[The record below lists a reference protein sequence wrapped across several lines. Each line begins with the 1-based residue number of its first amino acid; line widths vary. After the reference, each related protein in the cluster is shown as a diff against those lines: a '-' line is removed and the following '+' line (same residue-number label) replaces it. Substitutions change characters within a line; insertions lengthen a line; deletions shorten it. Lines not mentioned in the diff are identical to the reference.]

1 MPGERKEKRESERGE
16 RERAKDIKLEKERQR
31 ERERDRTLV
40 EVALMAGYRHPPEM
54 KHIRMQPKRNTNKI

>member
-31 ERERDRTLV
+31 ERERQNIGGGCFDGWIQAPTRDETHQNAT
-40 EVALMAGYRHPPEM
+40 ET
-54 KHIRMQPKRNTNKI
+54 KHK